1 MVGNVEQKE
10 MERGVGGVRLRE
22 RERGGVVGCCGPDI
36 SHRMSE
42 IRGRERR
49 GRGLYECWEVVTNY
63 SVKLRLELQNVTV
76 PCVF

>member
-1 MVGNVEQKE
+1 MSQTEGK
-10 MERGVGGVRLRE
+10 
-22 RERGGVVGCCGPDI
+22 RERGDAVGCCGPDI

-42 IRGRERR
+42 IRGRERK